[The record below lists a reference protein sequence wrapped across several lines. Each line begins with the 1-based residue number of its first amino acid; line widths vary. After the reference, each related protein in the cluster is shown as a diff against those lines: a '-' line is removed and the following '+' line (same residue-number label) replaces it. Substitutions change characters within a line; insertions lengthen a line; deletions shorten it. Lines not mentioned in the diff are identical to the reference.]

1 MAGTASVGS
10 TGSLESLI
18 QQYMTLE
25 RRPLT
30 TMQAN
35 RNSLST
41 KSTLFDD
48 VKTQLQDLQDLAE
61 EMAETDADESVFNT
75 VQASSGDTDTITVSA
90 DEGAAEGTY
99 LFRVR
104 QLATSTTMKSTG
116 YLNTAASVKS
126 SSQVVA
132 GTGYLTTSRSWALA
146 GFDTVPD
153 GTVTINGKTFTLSDY
168 STVDAFMTAVNNDE
182 DADAHIYY
190 NRSTDRFVIEHDTPG
205 ETLTLAESAS
215 GFLTQVNI
223 TAGSYAANTTGVQTD
238 VLLKNANF
246 DYAFSAAETGSFTIN
261 GVEIDWD
268 ADSDTLGEII
278 SRINAS
284 EANVTAFYDESL
296 DKVTFTANETGSE
309 EIQWED
315 VTGTFLGDALKL
327 TGVTQSVGN
336 DAKFTIN
343 SADSEDEITKTS
355 NTFTLNGLS
364 VTLKDITVANGSYA
378 DSGTTSVTI
387 TSTQDTSAIRTKISS
402 FLTKFNT
409 VRDYL
414 KNKLSVDPT
423 TYSRGALAGETTFRN
438 LLTNMT
444 TIILDQVSGV
454 GANDPS
460 TLYEIGITF
469 DEKLHASITD
479 ESTMNDVIESD
490 PSAVAAIFNSTYGIA
505 TRLYDV
511 LDLYTETD
519 GIIDGRKDIIE
530 DQIQDIDKRVDKYQV
545 RLSIKERQYRN
556 ELYAVQNLLNRT
568 IQQQNLMSSILES
581 VNTLLGLT

>member
-146 GFDTVPD
+146 GFATVPD
-153 GTVTINGKTFTLSDY
+153 GTATINGKTFTLSDY

>member
-1 MAGTASVGS
+1 MASTASIGS
-10 TGSLESLI
+10 TGSLESLV

-30 TMQAN
+30 TMQTN

-41 KSTLFDD
+41 KSSLLDD

-61 EMAETDADESVFNT
+61 EMAETDADKSVFNT
-75 VQASSGDTDTITVSA
+75 VQASSSDTDTITVSSN
-90 DEGAAEGTY
+90 EGAAEGTY

-104 QLATSTTMKSTG
+104 QLATSTTMKSTA

-153 GTVTINGKTFTLSDY
+153 GTVTINGETFTLSNY
-168 STVDAFMTAVNNDE
+168 STVDAFMTAVNND
-182 DADAHIYY
+182 ANANAHIYY
-190 NRSTDRFVIEHDTPG
+190 NQDTDRFVIEHDAPG
-205 ETLTLAESAS
+205 ETLTISESAN
-215 GFLTQVNI
+215 GFFTQAHI
-223 TAGSYAANTTGVQTD
+223 TTGSYTTNTTGVQTD

-246 DYAFSAAETGSFTIN
+246 DYAFSAAETGSFKIN
-261 GVEIDWD
+261 GVEIAWN

-296 DKVTFTANETGSE
+296 DKVSFTANDTGSE
-309 EIQWED
+309 VIQWED

-327 TGVTQSVGN
+327 TGVTQNVGN

-343 SADSEDEITKTS
+343 STDSGDEITKTS

-364 VTLKDITVANGSYA
+364 VTLKDITVANDSYS
-378 DSGTTSVTI
+378 DSGTTSVTV

-409 VRDYL
+409 VKDYL

-423 TYSRGALAGETTFRN
+423 TYSRGALSGETTFRT

-444 TIILDQVSGV
+444 TTILDQVSGV
-454 GANDPS
+454 AADDPS

-469 DEKLHASITD
+469 DENLHASITD
-479 ESTMNDVIESD
+479 ESTMNDMINSD

-505 TRLYDV
+505 TRLYDM

-519 GIIDGRKDIIE
+519 GIIDGRKDIIQ
-530 DQIQDIDKRVDKYQV
+530 DRIQDIDDRVDKYQV

-556 ELYAVQNLLNRT
+556 ELYAVQNLLNRAV
-568 IQQQNLMSSILES
+568 QQQNLMTSILDS

>member
-153 GTVTINGKTFTLSDY
+153 GTVTINGETFTLSDY